1 MLKIDINLIKRCYKD
16 YANKLE
22 HYDKI
27 NRYYYGNTDSCRLF
41 KPRLGRSNLKINT
54 NFMQKLVDEEAQ
66 YSFGNM
72 ITYTS
77 KDNNKEVVSDIE
89 YALLNNKCD
98 YDINL
103 ARELI
108 NFGIVFEINY
118 INKYGK
124 FKNKKVSPLNGYAY
138 IEDEEVLYFLHIY
151 KKQLDNKDYI
161 DVYTNSYIF
170 HFDET
175 FIQIAEP
182 TPHYFGIV
190 PVGYGI
196 IGGKE
201 YNENKGYVEGD
212 KTIYRTIK
220 TLQDSY
226 ETNFGDIVSE
236 ISDFRNAILKM
247 YGIELED
254 KKDEKGN
261 VILDKNGQPLK
272 KEPLLR
278 DNAILYFGD
287 KAKEDAEWLTKNI
300 NDTFIKNTRDDI
312 KDLIY
317 TLTSHIDS
325 NEKMQSNLSGVALRS
340 RLQTLEAKCK
350 DNQLAFTN
358 IIYTRLRCLFKY
370 LYLTQN
376 KTYDANLIKIE
387 FTPNV
392 PQDIVSIAQI
402 VSQVPHDVMS
412 NRTKRSMF
420 PNISNVDLEGKQ
432 VDLENKAALPEVDL
446 DKEVI

>member
-1 MLKIDINLIKRCYKD
+1 MDIELIKKCYKD
-16 YANKLE
+16 YASKLE

-27 NRYYYGNTDSCRLF
+27 NQYYYGNTDSCKLF
-41 KPRLGRSNLKINT
+41 RQRLGRSNLKINT
-54 NFMQKLVDEEAQ
+54 NFVQKLVDEEAQ
-66 YSFGNM
+66 YSFGNA
-72 ITYTS
+72 ITYIS
-77 KDNNKEVVSDIE
+77 KVNNANVVNDIE

-108 NFGIVFEINY
+108 NFGAEYEISY
-118 INKYGK
+118 IDKQGK

-138 IEDEEVLYFLHIY
+138 IENDEVLCFLHIY
-151 KKQLDNKDYI
+151 NKQLDNKDYI
-161 DVYTNSYIF
+161 DVYTDQYIL
-170 HFDET
+170 HFNDD
-175 FIQIAEP
+175 FVQIAEP
-182 TPHYFGIV
+182 TQHYFGIV
-190 PVGYGI
+190 PVGVGI
-196 IGGKE
+196 IGGKA
-201 YNENKGYVEGD
+201 YNIDRGYVEGD

-220 TLQDSY
+220 TLQDAY

-254 KKDEKGN
+254 QKDSEGN
-261 VILDKNGQPLK
+261 VVLGADGEPLK
-272 KEPLLR
+272 KAPVLR

-287 KAKEDAEWLTKNI
+287 KSKEDAEWLTKNI
-300 NDTFIKNTRDDI
+300 NDTFVKNTRDDI

-358 IIYTRLRCLFKY
+358 IIYNRLRCLFKY

-376 KTYDANLIKIE
+376 KKYDANLIKVE

-392 PQDIVSIAQI
+392 PQDIVSIAQV
-402 VSQVPHDVMS
+402 VSQIPHDVMS
-412 NRTKRSMF
+412 NRTKRSML

-432 VDLENKAALPEVDL
+432 IEKEVQKALPQLDL